1 MSLARVLGGVALV
14 AIGAALLLDA
24 TGLVALSAVAATW
37 WPLVLVA
44 AGVAF
49 AAQASGGPE
58 PSNAA
63 SGVGAADTGLAPAT
77 TPDGPAPA
85 RAVGGAR
92 GAATAV
98 LGRRHLTAGAG
109 PYPGGAV
116 TVLLGGLELDLTR
129 VTLPPGGA
137 VLDVT
142 AILGEVTVTIPEG
155 WRVRR
160 EAAILAADVEE
171 PAARGDAGR
180 QPELVL
186 CGAALLA
193 DVDVRSRR
201 PPG

>member
-14 AIGAALLLDA
+14 AVGAALLLDA

-63 SGVGAADTGLAPAT
+63 SGVGAAETGLAPAT
-77 TPDGPAPA
+77 TPDGPAPT
-85 RAVGGAR
+85 RAVS

-98 LGRRHLTAGAG
+98 LGRRHLTAEAG

-142 AILGEVTVTIPEG
+142 AILGEVSVTIPEG

-160 EAAILAADVEE
+160 EGAVLAADVEQ
-171 PAARGDAGR
+171 PAADDHGGR

-193 DVDVRSRR
+193 DVDVRSR
-201 PPG
+201 PPSG